1 MKISFK
7 TIVALVFSA
16 FAVNA
21 GAQNMYDAITFSR
34 NEYTGSARTLG
45 LGNAVSAVGGD
56 LGTIGIN
63 PAGSAVA
70 NYGQFTISP
79 GLSLSMVGSQYSPVG
94 ETSYGATNNYNRTR
108 MTLPNIGLSAV
119 LRTGRT
125 KGVKSIS
132 FAVVSNQ
139 TAQYNNYS
147 SAYGRNSYTSKVAE
161 FAASS
166 NGIEESVLSN
176 YNSFQNSDVSWDL
189 LTAYQG
195 GMFGNYGTDGEYV
208 GVTEA
213 LDGTSHYVP
222 GALSQSSYRNYTGSK
237 NDLVFN
243 VGLNISDKIFVGLN
257 VGIPSIDYKYAE
269 TFYEIPMN
277 ADEFAITFEGNTG
290 EKYDTYFKSSFY
302 QYQYLANMDGIY
314 AKIGAIV
321 APVKGLRLAAAFQTP
336 TSFTVNESW
345 QYAASTSYGNS
356 YFDDSSSSPE
366 GTYSYYLRSPYIATF
381 GAAYTFGT
389 LGLVSVD
396 YELTDYSVM
405 KFSEVGSDSYWNSFN
420 DPFLALN
427 NTNKHFAG
435 VSHNLR
441 IGAELKLSPLFAL
454 RAGYSFVTSP
464 ERKWTDSTGAEI
476 TADDYMNDF
485 DSYYNN
491 LKTLV
496 SSSYYNDITRTYS
509 LGVGYSSNGSFFC
522 DAAVSCTV
530 YPSWVFA
537 PYYDYSNVTLDGSTD
552 VLSPRILS
560 NRKLLNAVVTFGW
573 RF

>member
-1 MKISFK
+1 
-7 TIVALVFSA
+7 
-16 FAVNA
+16 
-21 GAQNMYDAITFSR
+21 MYDAINFSR

-70 NYGQFTISP
+70 NYGQLTISP
-79 GLSLSMVGSQYSPVG
+79 GFSMSVVGSQYSPIG
-94 ETSYGATNNYNRTR
+94 ETSYGASNSYNRTR
-108 MTLPNIGLSAV
+108 MTLPNIGLSTV
-119 LRTGRT
+119 LRTGRV
-125 KGVKSIS
+125 KGVKAVSL
-132 FAVVSNQ
+132 AVVSNQ

-147 SAYGRNSYTSKVAE
+147 AAYGRNAYTSKVAE

-166 NGIEESVLSN
+166 EGIEESVLSN
-176 YNSFQNSDVSWDL
+176 YNSFQNSSVSWDL

-195 GMFGNYGTDGEYV
+195 GMFGNYGTDGKYV

-213 LDGTSHYVP
+213 LDGTTHYVP
-222 GALSQSSYRNYTGSK
+222 GSLAQSSYRNYMGSK

-243 VGLNISDKIFVGLN
+243 MGLNISDKIFLGFNL
-257 VGIPSIDYKYAE
+257 GIPSVNYKYAE
-269 TFYEIPMN
+269 TFYETPVNM
-277 ADEFAITFEGNTG
+277 DEFAVTFESNSG
-290 EKYDTYFKSSFY
+290 EQYDTYFKNAYY
-302 QYQYLANMDGIY
+302 QYQYLASMDGIY

-321 APVKGLRLAAAFQTP
+321 APTTGLRLAAAFQTP

-345 QYAASTSYGNS
+345 QYAASTSYDNS
-356 YFDDSSSSPE
+356 YFDDSATSPE
-366 GTYSYYLRSPYIATF
+366 GTYSYYLRAPYVATF

-405 KFSEVGSDSYWNSFN
+405 KFREANSDYWNSLD

-427 NTNKHFAG
+427 STNKHFAG
-435 VSHNLR
+435 LSHSLR
-441 IGAELKLSPLFAL
+441 VGAELKLSPLFSL
-454 RAGYSFVTSP
+454 RAGYSFLTSP
-464 ERKWTDSTGAEI
+464 ERKWTDSTGAVV
-476 TADDYMNDF
+476 TADDYLNDF

-496 SSSYYNDITRTYS
+496 SSSYYSDITRRYS
-509 LGVGYSSNGSFFC
+509 FGVGYSSNGSFFC

-530 YPSWVFA
+530 YPSWVYS
-537 PYYDYSNVTLDGSTD
+537 PYYDYSNVTMDGSVD
-552 VLSPRILS
+552 VKSPRILT
-560 NRKLLNAVVTFGW
+560 NRKLFNAVFTLGW